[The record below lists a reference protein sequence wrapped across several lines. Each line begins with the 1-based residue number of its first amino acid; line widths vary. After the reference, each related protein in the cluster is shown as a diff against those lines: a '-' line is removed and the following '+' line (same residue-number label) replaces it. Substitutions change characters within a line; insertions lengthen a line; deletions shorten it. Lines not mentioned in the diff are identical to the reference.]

1 MLVFIDKFL
10 FFFSFSEDIFRFL
23 KKLLKNNQEGNFPI
37 KGENWED
44 EGNSFFNLKDCV
56 KTPSLWGFKTQILK
70 HANSFTKRKLKLLL
84 SIVNQT

>member
-1 MLVFIDKFL
+1 
-10 FFFSFSEDIFRFL
+10 L
-23 KKLLKNNQEGNFPI
+23 KKLLKNNQDGYFPI